1 MTASQQLP
9 CPACGAI
16 NRIPDSRLDDGPVCG
31 KCRAPLLDGQVVT
44 ADSATLQR
52 FLQHSSQP
60 VVVDFW
66 APWCGPCKS
75 FAPVYSS
82 VAAEEATRARFLK
95 VDTQAQPQA
104 AAAYQIRSIPTLVVF
119 HQGREI
125 ARLSGALPKVQFQ
138 QWLRQHVPTA

>member
-1 MTASQQLP
+1 MIELGAGTKAPAGGHVKDVREMDFMAEVVEAS
-9 CPACGAI
+9 
-16 NRIPDSRLDDGPVCG
+16 REVPVI
-31 KCRAPLLDGQVVT
+31 
-44 ADSATLQR
+44 
-52 FLQHSSQP
+52 
-60 VVVDFW
+60 VDFW

-125 ARLSGALPKVQFQ
+125 ARLSGALPKAQFQ
-138 QWLRQHVPTA
+138 QWLRQHVPAA

>member
-1 MTASQQLP
+1 MTGNETAVSPVIDVTDQDFQQQV
-9 CPACGAI
+9 I
-16 NRIPDSRLDDGPVCG
+16 EKSR
-31 KCRAPLLDGQVVT
+31 T
-44 ADSATLQR
+44 T
-52 FLQHSSQP
+52 P

-95 VDTQAQPQA
+95 VDTQAQQQA

-125 ARLSGALPKVQFQ
+125 ARLSGALPKAQFQ
-138 QWLRQHVPTA
+138 RWLRQHVPTA

>member
-1 MTASQQLP
+1 MASENV
-9 CPACGAI
+9 I
-16 NRIPDSRLDDGPVCG
+16 
-31 KCRAPLLDGQVVT
+31 VVT
-44 ADSATLQR
+44 ADNFETEVLQ
-52 FLQHSSQP
+52 SDVP
-60 VVVDFW
+60 VFVDFW

-95 VDTQAQPQA
+95 VDTQAQQQA

-125 ARLSGALPKVQFQ
+125 ARLSGALPKAQFQ
-138 QWLRQHVPTA
+138 QWLRQHVPAA